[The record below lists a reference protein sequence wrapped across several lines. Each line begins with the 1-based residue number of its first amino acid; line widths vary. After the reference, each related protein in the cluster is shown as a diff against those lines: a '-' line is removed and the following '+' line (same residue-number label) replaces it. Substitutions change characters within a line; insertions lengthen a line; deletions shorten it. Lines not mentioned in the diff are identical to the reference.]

1 MLKNMNLERLAKA
14 IIPIG
19 VAFAA
24 CTASAEDIDIYSNPP
39 TGSQDAPNVL
49 IYLDNTANWS
59 QSFASSTKFAAEKI
73 ALAQV
78 INALTTQFNLGV
90 MMATESGG
98 DNSNTDGGYVRFAV
112 QPMSNPDGSA
122 TNARNCLLTMIG
134 ATPTTP
140 CTGSG
145 TTYYTNLDENADKS
159 NGGKAGKTMGEAYY
173 YFKGANAYA
182 GNNKVKADPKAFT
195 SGTIAGPQY
204 KSPVAA
210 GTCAKNFIIVLSNG
224 PFQDNSSDTTTS
236 MSQLGSAGGDQTIIS
251 PPDTSSNNNAGD
263 EWTRF
268 LNKADDVNAVTYT
281 LEIGPST
288 TGQGPYNTALL
299 QSMGRQ
305 GKGGYYSAIDAAT
318 LLAALTRIFNDIQ
331 AVNSVFASASLPLS
345 ADSSGAYANQ
355 VYMGVFRPDGNGQP
369 RWVGNLKQYQFA
381 VDGNQNLYL
390 VDSLGVAAAGSS
402 GFAQPDAVS
411 FWTSK
416 DTSKAPDAPT
426 TATPPGTGGFWF
438 FDAKGS
444 GGAYDWQDGEWV
456 EKGGAAQQ
464 LRNTYLGYS
473 SIKGIN
479 DTTAPRNVYT
489 CTGTCPTTPNASLS
503 GTPFNTA
510 NSDITDTALGT
521 ASATVTSI
529 TSAASINNAS
539 VVAGTGIAIAQV
551 TDLGSKVIQ
560 VTTSAAHGYSTSD
573 KVTIQGTG
581 QSTYDATS
589 PWSITVT
596 GTTTFT
602 FTASSGSTPNL
613 NPAPAT
619 AKAYKNST
627 TATVTTASAHGFVSG
642 QKITVSG
649 VVPTE
654 FNAVVT
660 VATVPTT
667 TQFTYA
673 LTSAQGGA
681 ASTVGKST
689 SNTATAIA
697 PAHGLTNGQAVTIA
711 GATPSGYNGV
721 FGATVV
727 DGNTFTYVYSVA
739 APLAASSGS
748 ITASVG
754 GGRTTLINWVRGV
767 DTQDENGA
775 QGVVDVRASI
785 HGDILHSRPVVINYA
800 SGTTPNVYVFYGGND
815 GVFRAIKGGQAATD
829 GVEQWAFIPQ
839 EFFGKLKRQYD
850 NSPAVLY
857 PSTPASLTPTP
868 DGTCDPSVKTCAQRR
883 DYFWDGPVGSYVQRN
898 ASNVITK
905 AYLYIGG
912 RRGGRFVY
920 ALDITTPTN
929 PKILWKKSCPNP
941 TGSTGCDSGFA
952 GLGQTWSTPQVIR
965 VKANSTTD
973 ASDTN
978 PLHTDHPVV
987 IFGGGYDPAEDSESP
1002 LPTSD
1007 TVGTSVYALDGITG
1021 DLLWAAGQNLGTAPS
1036 GATFQSVTG
1045 MNFSVPADLLVLDRT
1060 QDGFHDRVYVADIG
1074 GTIWR
1079 IDTDG
1084 ATFGDWAV
1092 HKIATVA
1099 DRGTTEDARKFMF
1112 APDVVFG
1119 TAFDSVVIGSG
1130 DREHP
1135 LAGDDAYDVQ
1145 NRVYMFKDPNI
1156 GTTGASLNLDSD
1168 DLFDATGDS
1177 DVPTNA
1183 TGWFIDLAPGEKVI
1197 NGPLVPPGGALI
1209 FGTNQPCASGKLDAN
1224 GNCDVSGT
1232 STTLSC
1238 TGNLGI
1244 ARRYS
1249 INYQTG
1255 AGQGYTNSEGNAVRS
1270 EGVAGGGFLPSPV
1283 AGVVNVNGVPYMFV
1297 TDNPLSPGGVI
1308 PTSVSVPQK
1317 RFRTYWKQELE

>member
-1 MLKNMNLERLAKA
+1 MLKNMNLATLKKT
-14 IIPIG
+14 IVPIG
-19 VAFAA
+19 MLFVACA
-24 CTASAEDIDIYSNPP
+24 ASADDIDIYANAPSSN
-39 TGSQDAPNVL
+39 QDAPNVL

-59 QSFASSTKFAAEKI
+59 QSFASSTKFAAEKV

-78 INALTTQFNLGV
+78 INALTTQFNLGL
-90 MMATESGG
+90 MMATETGSP
-98 DNSNTDGGYVRFAV
+98 NTNTDGGYVRFAI
-112 QPMSNPDGSA
+112 QPMSNSDGSA

-134 ATPTTP
+134 ATPATP

-145 TTYYTNLDENADKS
+145 TTYYTNLDENNDKS

-204 KSPVAA
+204 RSPVAA

-224 PFQDNSSDTTTS
+224 PFQDNSSDTSTS
-236 MSQLGSAGGDQTIIS
+236 MSQLGTAGGDQTIIN
-251 PPDTSSNNNAGD
+251 PPDRSSDNNAGD

-268 LNKADDVNAVTYT
+268 LNKAPDVNAVTYT
-281 LEIGPST
+281 LEVGPST
-288 TGQGPYNTALL
+288 AGQGPYNTALL

-355 VYMGVFRPDGNGQP
+355 VYMGVFRPDGHGQP

-381 VDGNQNLYL
+381 VDANKNLKL
-390 VDSLGVAAAGSS
+390 VDSLGIDAAGAS

-416 DTSKAPDAPT
+416 DVTKAPDAPT

-464 LRNTYLGYS
+464 LRNAYLGYS
-473 SIKGIN
+473 SVKGIN
-479 DTTAPRNVYT
+479 DSTSPRKVFT

-503 GTPFNTA
+503 ATPFNAA
-510 NSDITDTALGT
+510 NVDITDAALGT

-529 TSAASINNAS
+529 TSASSKSVSALSAGVVQSISAIS
-539 VVAGTGIAIAQV
+539 KSGGAGTVTTTAAHGFSTGDTVVIAGTGSNGLNGTYTITVTAPTTFSFTASNGNASAITGTA
-551 TDLGSKVIQ
+551 TKTSK
-560 VTTSAAHGYSTSD
+560 TATATSTNHGFIVGQ
-573 KVTIQGTG
+573 KVTIGGATPTGFNGVVVVETKPDANTFTYTMATAQG
-581 QSTYDATS
+581 QSASGT
-589 PWSITVT
+589 IT
-596 GTTTFT
+596 
-602 FTASSGSTPNL
+602 A
-613 NPAPAT
+613 
-619 AKAYKNST
+619 
-627 TATVTTASAHGFVSG
+627 
-642 QKITVSG
+642 
-649 VVPTE
+649 
-654 FNAVVT
+654 
-660 VATVPTT
+660 
-667 TQFTYA
+667 
-673 LTSAQGGA
+673 
-681 ASTVGKST
+681 T
-689 SNTATAIA
+689 SNTATATA
-697 PAHGLTNGQAVTIA
+697 AGHGLTTGQAVTIA

-721 FGATVV
+721 FGVNVIDA
-727 DGNTFTYVYSVA
+727 NTFTYVYNVA
-739 APLAASSGS
+739 APLAAASGT
-748 ITASVG
+748 ITANVG
-754 GGRTTLINWVRGV
+754 GGRTTLINWVRGL

-775 QGVVDVRASI
+775 QGAVDVRASI
-785 HGDILHSRPVVINYA
+785 HGDFLHSRPVVINYA
-800 SGTTPNVYVFYGGND
+800 SGTTPDVYVFYGGND

-829 GVEQWAFIPQ
+829 GIEQWAFIPQ

-857 PSTPASLTPTP
+857 PSTPTGIVPAP
-868 DGTCDPSVKTCAQRR
+868 QRR
-883 DYFWDGPVGSYVQRN
+883 DYFWDGPVGSYIQRN

-912 RRGGRFVY
+912 RRGGRFIY
-920 ALDITTPTN
+920 ALDVTTPTN
-929 PKILWKKSCPNP
+929 PKILWTKSCPNP

-987 IFGGGYDPAEDSESP
+987 IFGGGYDPAEDVESP
-1002 LPTSD
+1002 LPSAN
-1007 TVGTSVYALDGITG
+1007 TVGTSIYAVDGVTG
-1021 DLLWAAGQNLGTAPS
+1021 DLLWAAGKNLGTAPS
-1036 GATFQSVTG
+1036 GAHFETVSE
-1045 MNFSVPADLLVLDRT
+1045 MDFSIPADVLVLDRT
-1060 QDGFHDRVYVADIG
+1060 QDGFYDRVYAADIG

-1084 ATFGDWAV
+1084 ATFADWAV
-1092 HKIATVA
+1092 HKIASVG
-1099 DRGTTEDARKFMF
+1099 DRGTTADARKFLF

-1119 TAFDSVVIGSG
+1119 KVYDSVVIGSG

-1135 LAGDDAYDVQ
+1135 LASNASYGVQ

-1156 GTTGASLNLDSD
+1156 GTTGAALDIESD
-1168 DLFDATGDS
+1168 DLFDATGS
-1177 DVPTNA
+1177 SNVPTNA
-1183 TGWFIDLAPGEKVI
+1183 LGWFIDLAPGEKVI
-1197 NGPLVPPGGALI
+1197 NGPLVPPGGSLV

-1224 GNCDVSGT
+1224 GNCDTTGT

-1249 INYQTG
+1249 VNYQTG
-1255 AGQGYTNSEGNAVRS
+1255 AGQGYTNSQGESVRS

>member
-1 MLKNMNLERLAKA
+1 MLKNMNLHKLAKA
-14 IIPIG
+14 IVPFG
-19 VAFAA
+19 VALAA
-24 CTASAEDIDIYSNPP
+24 CAASAEDIDIYANAPSSN
-39 TGSQDAPNVL
+39 QDAPNVL

-59 QSFASSTKFAAEKI
+59 QSFASGTKFSAEKV

-78 INALTTQFNLGV
+78 INALTTQFNLGL
-90 MMATESGG
+90 MLATETGSP
-98 DNSNTDGGYVRFAV
+98 NTNIDGGYVRFAI
-112 QPMSNPDGSA
+112 QPMSNSDGSA

-134 ATPTTP
+134 ATPATP

-145 TTYYTNLDENADKS
+145 TTYYTNLDINNDKS
-159 NGGKAGKTMGEAYY
+159 NGGKAGQTMGEAYY
-173 YFKGANAYA
+173 YFKGANAYS
-182 GNNKVKADPKAFT
+182 GNDKVKADPKAFT

-204 KSPVAA
+204 KSPVAT

-224 PFQDNSSDTTTS
+224 PFQDNSSDTSTA
-236 MSQLGSAGGDQTIIS
+236 MSHLSAAGGDTSILN
-251 PPDTSSNNNAGD
+251 PPDTTSNNNAGD

-268 LNKADDVNAVTYT
+268 LNKAPDVNAVTYT
-281 LEIGPST
+281 LEVGPST

-318 LLAALTRIFNDIQ
+318 LLAALTRIFNDIL

-355 VYMGVFRPDGNGQP
+355 VYMGVFRPDGHGQP

-381 VDGNQNLYL
+381 VDTSNNLKL
-390 VDSLGVAAAGSS
+390 VDALGINAAGAS

-416 DTSKAPDAPT
+416 DVSKAPDAPT
-426 TATPPGTGGFWF
+426 SATPPGTGGFWF

-473 SIKGIN
+473 GVKGIN
-479 DTTAPRNVYT
+479 DSTSPRNVYT

-503 GTPFNTA
+503 ATPFNSA
-510 NSDITDTALGT
+510 NVDITDAALGT

-529 TSAASINNAS
+529 TSASSITNNS

-560 VTTSAAHGYSTSD
+560 VTTSSTHGYVTGD

-581 QSTYDATS
+581 ASTYDAAT
-589 PWSITVT
+589 PWTVTVT

-602 FTASSGSTPNL
+602 FTVSGGSTPNL

-619 AKAYKNST
+619 ALAYKNST
-627 TATVTTASAHGFVSG
+627 VATVTTASAHGFVAG
-642 QKITVSG
+642 QKITVGG
-649 VVPTE
+649 VTPTG
-654 FNAVVT
+654 FNTVT
-660 VATVPTT
+660 TVLTTPTS
-667 TQFTYA
+667 TQFTYTLPSA
-673 LTSAQGGA
+673 LGGA
-681 ASTVGKST
+681 ASTNGTST
-689 SNTATAIA
+689 SNTATATA
-697 PAHGLTNGQAVTIA
+697 SGHGLTTGQAVTIA
-711 GATPSGYNGV
+711 GATPTGYNGV

-727 DGNTFTYVYSVA
+727 DANTFTYVYNVA
-739 APLAASSGS
+739 APLTAATGS
-748 ITASVG
+748 ITANVG
-754 GGRTTLINWVRGV
+754 GGRTTLINWVRGL

-775 QGVVDVRASI
+775 QGAVDVRASI
-785 HGDILHSRPVVINYA
+785 HGDVLHSRPVVINYA
-800 SGTTPNVYVFYGGND
+800 SGTTPNVYVFYGGNE
-815 GVFRAIKGGQAATD
+815 GIFRAVKGGQAATD

-857 PSTPASLTPTP
+857 PSTPTGIVPTP
-868 DGTCDPSVKTCAQRR
+868 LRR
-883 DYFWDGPVGSYVQRN
+883 DYFWDGPVGSYIQRN

-912 RRGGRFVY
+912 RRGGRFIY
-920 ALDITTPTN
+920 ALDVTTPTN

-987 IFGGGYDPAEDSESP
+987 IFGGGYDPAEDVESP
-1002 LPTSD
+1002 LPSAD
-1007 TVGTSVYALDGITG
+1007 TVGTAVYAVDGVTG
-1021 DLLWAAGQNLGTAPS
+1021 NLLWAAGKNLGTAPS
-1036 GATFQSVTG
+1036 GAHFETVSE
-1045 MNFSVPADLLVLDRT
+1045 MDFSVPADLLVLDRT
-1060 QDGFHDRVYVADIG
+1060 QDGFYDRAYVADIG
-1074 GTIWR
+1074 GTVWR

-1084 ATFGDWAV
+1084 ATFADWTV
-1092 HKIATVA
+1092 HKIAAVG
-1099 DRGTTEDARKFMF
+1099 DRGTTADARKFLF

-1119 TAFDSVVIGSG
+1119 KTYDAVVIGSG

-1135 LAGDDAYDVQ
+1135 LASNGSYGVQ

-1156 GTTGASLNLDSD
+1156 GTTGAPLDIESD
-1168 DLFDATGDS
+1168 DLFDATGSS
-1177 DVPTNA
+1177 DVPTDA
-1183 TGWFIDLAPGEKVI
+1183 VGWFIDLAPGEKVI
-1197 NGPLVPPGGALI
+1197 NGPLVPPGGSLV

-1224 GNCDVSGT
+1224 GNCDTTGT

-1255 AGQGYTNSEGNAVRS
+1255 AGQGYTNSEGVSVRS

-1283 AGVVNVNGVPYMFV
+1283 AGVVSVNGVPHMFV

>member
-1 MLKNMNLERLAKA
+1 MLKNMNLERFARATVAL
-14 IIPIG
+14 G
-19 VAFAA
+19 MAFAA
-24 CTASAEDIDIYSNPP
+24 CSAHADDIDIYSNAPS
-39 TGSQDAPNVL
+39 GNQDAPNVL
-49 IYLDNTANWS
+49 IYMDNTANWS

-78 INALTTQFNLGV
+78 INALTAQFNLGV
-90 MMATESGG
+90 MMASETGSP
-98 DNSNTDGGYVRFAV
+98 NSNTDGGYVRFAI

-134 ATPTTP
+134 ATPATP

-145 TTYYTNLDENADKS
+145 ITYYTNLDENADKS

-173 YFKGANAYA
+173 YFKGTNAYA
-182 GNNKVKADPKAFT
+182 GNNKVKADPKAFK
-195 SGTIAGPQY
+195 SGTIAGPDY

-224 PFQDNSSDTTTS
+224 PFQDNASDTSTS
-236 MSQLGSAGGDQTIIS
+236 MSQLGTAGGDQTIIS
-251 PPDTSSNNNAGD
+251 PPDRSSDNNAGD

-281 LEIGPST
+281 LEVGPST

-355 VYMGVFRPDGNGQP
+355 VYMGVFRPDGHGQP

-381 VDGNQNLYL
+381 VDANKNLFL
-390 VDSLGVAAAGSS
+390 VDSLGVAAAGAS

-473 SIKGIN
+473 TIKGIN
-479 DTTAPRNVYT
+479 DATAPRNVYT
-489 CTGTCPTTPNASLS
+489 CTGTCPTTANVSLS
-503 GTPFNTA
+503 GTPFNA
-510 NSDITDTALGT
+510 SNIDITDAALGT

-529 TSAASINNAS
+529 ASASPRTVTSISAGTPASIITGDSN
-539 VVAGTGIAIAQV
+539 TGIV
-551 TDLGSKVIQ
+551 TVSSHPFAVGDTVYINGNTSSKVNGGPFTI
-560 VTTSAAHGYSTSD
+560 TAATL
-573 KVTIQGTG
+573 
-581 QSTYDATS
+581 
-589 PWSITVT
+589 
-596 GTTTFT
+596 TTFT
-602 FTASSGSTPNL
+602 VSGMSGNQTG
-613 NPAPAT
+613 T
-619 AKAYKNST
+619 GG
-627 TATVTTASAHGFVSG
+627 TATKPG
-642 QKITVSG
+642 
-649 VVPTE
+649 
-654 FNAVVT
+654 T
-660 VATVPTT
+660 VATVTATGHGFQPNQKITIGPSSGTPAAFFGIKTVGTVVDANTFTYTLSSAQAGGPTT
-667 TQFTYA
+667 GS
-673 LTSAQGGA
+673 LTA
-681 ASTVGKST
+681 T
-689 SNTATAIA
+689 SNTATAVA
-697 PAHGLTNGQAVTIA
+697 ASHGLTTGQAVTIA

-727 DGNTFTYVYSVA
+727 DANTFTYVYNVA
-739 APLAASSGS
+739 APLSAASGS

-767 DTQDENGA
+767 DTQDENGD
-775 QGVVDVRASI
+775 GRTTDVRASI
-785 HGDILHSRPVVINYA
+785 HGDVLHSRPVVINYA

-857 PSTPASLTPTP
+857 PSTPTGIVPTP
-868 DGTCDPSVKTCAQRR
+868 QRR

-898 ASNVITK
+898 ASNVVTA

-920 ALDITTPTN
+920 ALDVTVPSN
-929 PKILWKKSCPNP
+929 PKLLWKKSCPNP

-987 IFGGGYDPAEDSESP
+987 IFGGGYDPAEDTESP
-1002 LPTSD
+1002 LPTAD
-1007 TVGTSVYALDGITG
+1007 TMGTAVYAIDGITG
-1021 DLLWAAGQNLGTAPS
+1021 NLLWAGGKNLGSAPS
-1036 GATFQSVTG
+1036 GAHFQTVAG
-1045 MNFSVPADLLVLDRT
+1045 MDFSVPADLLVLDRT
-1060 QDGFHDRVYVADIG
+1060 QDGFHDRAYVADIG

-1084 ATFGDWAV
+1084 ATFADWTV
-1092 HKIATVA
+1092 NKIATLA
-1099 DRGTTEDARKFMF
+1099 DRSATAGARKFLF

-1119 TAFDSVVIGSG
+1119 KTYDAVVIGSG

-1135 LAGDDAYDVQ
+1135 LAGNVAYGVQ
-1145 NRVYMFKDPNI
+1145 NRVYMIKDPNI
-1156 GTTGASLNLDSD
+1156 GTTGAALDVESD
-1168 DLFDATGDS
+1168 DLFDATGSS
-1177 DVPTNA
+1177 DVPTDA

-1197 NGPLVPPGGALI
+1197 NGPLVPPGGSLV

-1224 GNCDVSGT
+1224 GNCDTSGT

-1249 INYQTG
+1249 VNYQTG
-1255 AGQGYTNSEGNAVRS
+1255 AGQGYTNSQGQSVRS